1 MEEQQQ
7 TRNVGW
13 CDCHCHLDEYAD
25 PEAVIR
31 DAEAAGVTRI
41 CAVAQW
47 HEECWRSILS
57 LADKHPGV
65 VVPGIGIHPCPDGD
79 EMLFMRYGDDEK
91 ALSDL
96 RTEMLGYKGRVAVVG
111 EIGLDYKWA
120 SDAEKRTTQR
130 HLFDAQLAIAA
141 ELGLPISVHSRRSA
155 RDAMEACVKWHRETG
170 LGACLHW
177 FTHSAKLMRQAAQGG
192 VFVSV
197 GPAGA
202 ITEEDE
208 RDFVKKVGKECLGQ
222 MLFETDGPVRF
233 QGEEATPAW
242 IPRIGEAVSQLIEVP
257 VDDVMTATFNN
268 FERYLTMK
276 K

>member
-1 MEEQQQ
+1 MEQEQAK
-7 TRNVGW
+7 NVGW

-25 PEAVIR
+25 PEACIR
-31 DAEAAGVTRI
+31 EAEAAGVTRI
-41 CAVAQW
+41 CAVAQR
-47 HEECWRSILS
+47 HEECWRSIFS
-57 LADKHPGV
+57 LAAGHPGV

-91 ALSDL
+91 ALGDL
-96 RTEMLGYKGRVAVVG
+96 RAEMLGYRGRAAIVG
-111 EIGLDYKWA
+111 EIGIDYKWA
-120 SDAEKRTTQR
+120 SDAAQRATQR
-130 HLFDAQLAIAA
+130 RLFDAQLGIAA
-141 ELGLPISVHSRRSA
+141 ELGLPVSVHSRRSA
-155 RDAMEACVKWHRETG
+155 RDAMEACVRWHRETG

-177 FTHSAKLMRQAAQGG
+177 FTHSSKLMRQAALGG

-208 RDFVKKVGKECLGQ
+208 RKVVAKVGKECLSQ
-222 MLFETDGPVRF
+222 ILLETDGPIRF

-242 IPRIGEAVSQLIEVP
+242 IPRIGEAVSKLIGVP
-257 VDDVMTATFNN
+257 ADDVRTATYNN